1 MPSLMEPLTL
11 RGLTLPHRIVV
22 SPMCQYSCTDGF
34 ATDWHLVHLGSRAIG
49 GAALVITEAVG
60 RHRRGPHQPGRPRH
74 LVRWRTSSR
83 WRASSASCTSTAAPP
98 ASSWHMRDARA
109 APRCHGA
116 ARAPCRWRSGGW
128 QPVGPGPEPFSPTY
142 PVPQPLDRAGIA
154 GVVQAFADA
163 ATRSREAGFDIVEIH
178 AAHGYLLHEF
188 LSPLVN
194 TRTDEY
200 GGSLENRMRLCL
212 EVIDAVRRV
221 WPEHLPVWLRISATD
236 WTAGGWDIEQSVELS
251 RAARARGVDLV
262 DCSSGGA
269 VPAQIP
275 VAPGYQVPFA
285 ARIKAEAGVATG
297 AVGLITDPQS
307 SRRRRP
313 QRTGRRG
320 AAGARASC
328 AIPTGPCT
336 RRPRWVRPRPGR
348 CSICVPRPPDQL
360 RARRVALAE
369 SRGRPV
375 PLARP
380 LRTEQCDEFVARE
393 PRRPSQGPAG
403 VFSNIS
409 TSFYRARRVGRRLG
423 RWRSLL

>member
-1 MPSLMEPLTL
+1 MEPLTL

-22 SPMCQYSCTDGF
+22 SPMCQYSCMDGF

-49 GAALVITEAVG
+49 GAALVLTEAAAVTAEG
-60 RHRRGPHQPGRPRH
+60 RISPDDLGI
-74 LVRWRTSSR
+74 W
-83 WRASSASCTSTAAPP
+83 SSAHIEPLARIVRFLHQHGSAAGIQLAHAGRKGSTAVP
-98 ASSWHMRDARA
+98 
-109 APRCHGA
+109 
-116 ARAPCRWRSGGW
+116 WRGEGGVPVASGGW

-163 ATRSREAGFDIVEIH
+163 ATRSLEAGFDMVEIH

-212 EVIDAVRRV
+212 EVVNAVRRV

-251 RAARARGVDLV
+251 RAVRARGVDLV

-269 VPAQIP
+269 VPAQVP

-297 AVGLITDPQS
+297 AVGLITDPSQADAII
-307 SRRRRP
+307 RNEQADVVLLAREFLRDP
-313 QRTGRRG
+313 YWPLH
-320 AAGARASC
+320 AA
-328 AIPTGPCT
+328 AILGMPATWP
-336 RRPRWVRPRPGR
+336 V
-348 CSICVPRPPDQL
+348 QYL
-360 RARRVALAE
+360 RAA
-369 SRGRPV
+369 
-375 PLARP
+375 
-380 LRTEQCDEFVARE
+380 
-393 PRRPSQGPAG
+393 PAG
-403 VFSNIS
+403 SAP
-409 TSFYRARRVGRRLG
+409 RQARRAG
-423 RWRSLL
+423 